1 MAYTSN
7 QLTSIAVS
15 ARTSNL
21 NNTINSVT
29 FSNTNLRAEATSVS
43 VNVTGSAN
51 SVFSAQVTRSS
62 DGRYYNFTTQTFSSV
77 HTSQSRLKNQSPGSF
92 SLAIPAA
99 ASGDVYTVI
108 IMAEPHYGTRLT
120 VGNGIRYATTATQV
134 GNAKITFTASGTGI
148 TNTALGDSTGS
159 IVDRFTSA
167 GNPTVVIDELQLTV
181 PDAASDNGFFIT
193 TTEIDLNNGTWD
205 SGALYWQTGNYV
217 ANGAGT
223 DATALILDSVDDL
236 FVGMQVGVIAGTAQS
251 ALRTITAINTT
262 TKTLTLDGNA
272 TWLDDGVILF
282 RAYGLRLIKQVIG
295 IGFSLVNPTVRLGQT
310 TTSIDDELTSNKTG
324 SADINVNGTLGIGVG
339 ATVRIRGLEKSEDEG
354 ACTVASVDSSS
365 NGGGVTG
372 GSMVLSNY
380 KLKASAAKPVRS
392 KTKIYID
399 GSSNKVFLSATIG
412 VYKYPL
418 AAQIIYVDI
427 NKILTKGTAS

>member
-1 MAYTSN
+1 MN
-7 QLTSIAVS
+7 LIKS
-15 ARTSNL
+15 A
-21 NNTINSVT
+21 TIEQKPM
-29 FSNTNLRAEATSVS
+29 RAGA
-43 VNVTGSAN
+43 AN
-51 SVFSAQVTRSS
+51 RSLIVVGDPNALFHVRISRSS
-62 DGRYYNFTTQTFSSV
+62 DAKIYDFSLNSFQTAI
-77 HTSQSRLKNQSPGSF
+77 TSQSRLKNQSPGEISIAF
-92 SLAIPAA
+92 PAA
-99 ASGDVYTVI
+99 ASGDTYSLQITADANSNTAFESGKNKLVQTI
-108 IMAEPHYGTRLT
+108 TFSQR
-120 VGNGIRYATTATQV
+120 GNST
-134 GNAKITFTASGTGI
+134 ITFTASGTGI
-148 TNTALGDSTGS
+148 TNTDLGNSTGS
-159 IVDRFTSA
+159 SSDSFASLSS
-167 GNPTVVIDELQLTV
+167 PTVVVRDLNVMV
-181 PDAASDNGFFIT
+181 PDAVADYGYLIT
-193 TTEIDLNNGTWD
+193 TTEKDLNNGTWD

-236 FVGMQVGVIAGTAQS
+236 FVGMQVGVIAGTAQP

>member
-1 MAYTSN
+1 MN
-7 QLTSIAVS
+7 LIKS
-15 ARTSNL
+15 A
-21 NNTINSVT
+21 TIEQKPM
-29 FSNTNLRAEATSVS
+29 RAGA
-43 VNVTGSAN
+43 AN
-51 SVFSAQVTRSS
+51 RSLIVVGDPNAIFHVRISRSS
-62 DGRYYNFTTQTFSSV
+62 DAKIYDFSLNSFQTAV
-77 HTSQSRLKNQSPGSF
+77 TSQSRLKNQSPGEISIAF
-92 SLAIPAA
+92 PAA
-99 ASGDVYTVI
+99 ASGDTYSLQITADANSNTAFESGKNKLVQTV
-108 IMAEPHYGTRLT
+108 TFSQR
-120 VGNGIRYATTATQV
+120 GNST
-134 GNAKITFTASGTGI
+134 ITFTASGTGI

-159 IVDRFTSA
+159 SSDSFTETSA
-167 GNPTVVIDELQLTV
+167 PKVVIDELQLTV
-181 PDAASDNGFFIT
+181 PDAVSDNGFFIT
-193 TTEIDLNNGTWD
+193 TTEKDLNNGTWD

-236 FVGMQVGVIAGTAQS
+236 FVGMQVGVIAGTAQP

>member
-1 MAYTSN
+1 MN
-7 QLTSIAVS
+7 LIKS
-15 ARTSNL
+15 ATIEQKPMRTG
-21 NNTINSVT
+21 
-29 FSNTNLRAEATSVS
+29 A
-43 VNVTGSAN
+43 AN
-51 SVFSAQVTRSS
+51 RSLIVVGDPNALFHVIISRSS
-62 DGRYYNFTTQTFSSV
+62 DTKIYDFTLNSFETAI
-77 HTSQSRLKNQSPGSF
+77 TSQSRLKNQSPGEISIAF
-92 SLAIPAA
+92 PAA
-99 ASGDVYTVI
+99 ASGDTYSLQITADANSNTAFESGKNKLVQTV
-108 IMAEPHYGTRLT
+108 TFSQR
-120 VGNGIRYATTATQV
+120 GNST
-134 GNAKITFTASGTGI
+134 ITFTASGTGI

-159 IVDRFTSA
+159 SSDSFTETVA
-167 GNPTVVIDELQLTV
+167 PKVVIDELQLTV

-193 TTEIDLNNGTWD
+193 TTEKDLNNGTWD

-236 FVGMQVGVIAGTAQS
+236 FVGMQVGVIAGTAQP